1 MDARRAPQP
10 QRTEPHPRG
19 SSFIFAASG
28 EIVGSKSLAKCQRF
42 PEGSGFEPPAASI
55 LENGLRC
62 AYSSF
67 RRKKSQNES
76 GERVQFTPDAKCAVL
91 ASETADGI
99 NLA

>member
-1 MDARRAPQP
+1 MDARTKYARGGNPSQKLRFGHDVPQ
-10 QRTEPHPRG
+10 
-19 SSFIFAASG
+19 SSD
-28 EIVGSKSLAKCQRF
+28 ET
-42 PEGSGFEPPAASI
+42 SI